1 MPHLLLVLVVP
12 DLDLEVGDLP
22 LLLLDPDLHVAQPL
36 LVVLV
41 VVGQDRNLR
50 LHPGQLLLLVL
61 VCLALKK
68 YLKLYEKISK
78 GVWERSMGKYLKKY
92 GKISKAV

>member
-41 VVGQDRNLR
+41 VVGQDRDLR

-68 YLKLYEKISK
+68 YLKLYEKIST
-78 GVWERSMGKYLKKY
+78 GVWE
-92 GKISKAV
+92 KISKEVWENI

>member
-41 VVGQDRNLR
+41 VVGQDRDLR

-68 YLKLYEKISK
+68 YFKLYEKNI
-78 GVWERSMGKYLKKY
+78 
-92 GKISKAV
+92 